1 MKPNFKDIN
10 IKDSIKG
17 SITIKEF
24 FNKDEFK
31 ISTIKFSD
39 FLLDESGM
47 GVVEIL
53 LITVVLIAMVLIF
66 QEKITSL
73 VNKIWTS
80 IGKSAKKIY

>member
-1 MKPNFKDIN
+1 ML
-10 IKDSIKG
+10 
-17 SITIKEF
+17 TIKSMR
-24 FNKDEFK
+24 NVKN
-31 ISTIKFSD
+31 

-80 IGKSAKKIY
+80 IGKSAKKIYCQQ

>member
-1 MKPNFKDIN
+1 ML
-10 IKDSIKG
+10 
-17 SITIKEF
+17 TIKSMR
-24 FNKDEFK
+24 NVKN
-31 ISTIKFSD
+31 

-53 LITVVLIAMVLIF
+53 FITVVLIAMVLIF

>member
-1 MKPNFKDIN
+1 ML
-10 IKDSIKG
+10 
-17 SITIKEF
+17 TIKSMR
-24 FNKDEFK
+24 NVKN
-31 ISTIKFSD
+31 

-53 LITVVLIAMVLIF
+53 LITVVLIAMVL
-66 QEKITSL
+66 KITSL

>member
-1 MKPNFKDIN
+1 ML
-10 IKDSIKG
+10 
-17 SITIKEF
+17 TIKSMR
-24 FNKDEFK
+24 NVKN
-31 ISTIKFSD
+31 

-47 GVVEIL
+47 GVVEII

>member
-1 MKPNFKDIN
+1 MRNVKN
-10 IKDSIKG
+10 
-17 SITIKEF
+17 
-24 FNKDEFK
+24 
-31 ISTIKFSD
+31 

-66 QEKITSL
+66 QEKIKSL

>member
-1 MKPNFKDIN
+1 M
-10 IKDSIKG
+10 
-17 SITIKEF
+17 TIKSMR
-24 FNKDEFK
+24 NVKN
-31 ISTIKFSD
+31 

>member
-1 MKPNFKDIN
+1 ML
-10 IKDSIKG
+10 
-17 SITIKEF
+17 TIKSMR
-24 FNKDEFK
+24 NVKN
-31 ISTIKFSD
+31 

-53 LITVVLIAMVLIF
+53 LITVVLISMVLIF
-66 QEKITSL
+66 KEKITSL

>member
-1 MKPNFKDIN
+1 ML
-10 IKDSIKG
+10 
-17 SITIKEF
+17 TIKSMR
-24 FNKDEFK
+24 NVKN
-31 ISTIKFSD
+31 

-53 LITVVLIAMVLIF
+53 LITVVLITMVLIF

>member
-1 MKPNFKDIN
+1 ML
-10 IKDSIKG
+10 
-17 SITIKEF
+17 TIKSMR
-24 FNKDEFK
+24 NVK
-31 ISTIKFSD
+31 S

>member
-1 MKPNFKDIN
+1 ML
-10 IKDSIKG
+10 
-17 SITIKEF
+17 TIKSMR
-24 FNKDEFK
+24 NVKN
-31 ISTIKFSD
+31 

-80 IGKSAKKIY
+80 IGKRAKKIY

>member
-1 MKPNFKDIN
+1 MLI
-10 IKDSIKG
+10 IKSMRNVK
-17 SITIKEF
+17 
-24 FNKDEFK
+24 N
-31 ISTIKFSD
+31 

>member
-1 MKPNFKDIN
+1 ML
-10 IKDSIKG
+10 
-17 SITIKEF
+17 TIKSMR
-24 FNKDEFK
+24 NVKN
-31 ISTIKFSD
+31 

-80 IGKSAKKIY
+80 NGKSAKKIY